1 MPTGAE
7 IRTAGIHLV
16 PSVEPF
22 GGVTGVGAA
31 RVVSSDFMLNS
42 NKSRA
47 VVAGV
52 ALGVVL
58 IALIAWR
65 MMGGPEM
72 GGPPPSTVETV
83 TAAARDVQVNVA
95 ALGSLD
101 ADQSIVVS
109 PEIDGIVTSIDFTD
123 GQRLNKGDMIV
134 SIDSGS
140 LKARLMQ
147 TQARVKLTRANHD
160 RAERLR
166 KQGSGTERALD
177 EALNDMRS
185 AEADLAAAQAD
196 LDKAN
201 ITAPFT
207 GIIGLR
213 QVSLGQYL
221 KAGDAI
227 ATLADVDH
235 LRIDFRVSEVFLTRI
250 NKDQEVSVRLDAMP
264 DESFKGVI
272 TAIDPVIDVAGR
284 AIRVRAILPNE
295 SGKLRPGLFG
305 RVNIVTLVRNSVV
318 LPESALVPQQTG
330 GKAVFVVIDGGEKGL
345 RAELRPIE
353 IGERMAGE
361 AEILSGVKAGDV
373 VVTAGQLKIRPGDA
387 VEPIAAA
394 PAAPKI

>member
-1 MPTGAE
+1 
-7 IRTAGIHLV
+7 
-16 PSVEPF
+16 
-22 GGVTGVGAA
+22 
-31 RVVSSDFMLNS
+31 MLNL
-42 NKSRA
+42 NRTRA
-47 VVAGV
+47 IAAGLAIGV
-52 ALGVVL
+52 ALVL
-58 IALIAWR
+58 LIVWR
-65 MMGGPEM
+65 YTGGSEM
-72 GGPPPSTVETV
+72 DHKPPSTVETV
-83 TAAARDVQVNVA
+83 RAAMRDVSVNVS

-109 PEIDGIVTSIDFTD
+109 PEIDGVVTSIDFVD
-123 GQRLNKGDMIV
+123 GQRLNKGDTII

-147 TQARVKLTRANHD
+147 TQARVTLTRANFD

-177 EALNDMRS
+177 EALNDRRS

-235 LRIDFRVSEVFLTRI
+235 LRIDFRVSEVFLTKI
-250 NKDQEVSVRLDAMP
+250 GKDQEVGVKLDALP
-264 DESFKGVI
+264 DETFKGVI

-284 AIRVRAILPNE
+284 AIRVRAVLPNE

-305 RVNIVTLVRNSVV
+305 RVSIVTLVRNSVV

-330 GKAVFVVIDGGEKGL
+330 GKAVFVVVDGGEKGL
-345 RAELRPIE
+345 HAELRPVE
-353 IGERMAGE
+353 IGERLAGE
-361 AEILSGVKAGDV
+361 AEILSGVAAGDV
-373 VVTAGQLKIRPGDA
+373 VVTAGQLKIRSGDP
-387 VEPIAAA
+387 VEPVA
-394 PAAPKI
+394 PAAPSTPQS